1 MRQKTLDV
9 LEFDKIKSFV
19 ANEAISD
26 LGREKVAEMSP
37 ATDFET
43 VEFQINET
51 DEISQIYNKHRL
63 PSLSGL
69 TKVAQYI
76 HRSTIGG
83 VLNVTELNA
92 IKRLIQVQNQFKTF
106 YNQLLEEDEEVK
118 YPILDSQM
126 AQLPILTDL
135 FKDINDKCDAHD
147 LYDHASYELQSIRS
161 KISSTNQRIRQN
173 LDRVVKS
180 QANRK
185 KLSDAIVTVR
195 NDRNVIP
202 VKAEYRQDF
211 NGIVHDQSA
220 SGQTLYIEPSS
231 VVEMNNQISRLRN
244 DEAVERERILTELT
258 SQVAVESDALLLAES
273 IMGHLDFLI
282 AKARYARAIKG
293 TKPTFHNE
301 RTVYLPNAYHPLLDH
316 NTVVAN
322 TIEFVDDIETVI
334 ITGPNTGGK
343 TVTLKTLGLIIVMA
357 QSGMLIPTLDGSQ
370 LSVFENVYCDIG
382 DEQSIEQSLSTFS
395 SHMKNIVE
403 ILKEADKNSLILF
416 DELGAGTDP
425 SEGAAL
431 AMSILDHVRN
441 LGALVM
447 ATTHYPELK
456 AYSYNREGVMNAS
469 VEFDVETLSPT
480 YKLLMGVPGR
490 SNAFDISKKLG
501 LSLNIINKAKTMI
514 GTDEQEINN
523 MIESLEKNSK
533 RVDEQ
538 RIELDRLV
546 KEAQTTHDELEKQYQ
561 QYQNYEKSL
570 MDEAKEKANQRVKSA
585 TKEADAILKELRELR
600 DKKGADVKEH
610 ELIDKKKQLDDQY
623 EAKSIKQ
630 NVQKQKYDK
639 IQAGDEVKVLSYG
652 QKGEVLELVGDE
664 EAVVQMGILKMKLP
678 IEDLEKMKNEK
689 ETPTKMV
696 TRANR
701 QTVKTELDLRG
712 YRYEDALI
720 ELDQYLDQAV
730 LSNFE
735 QVYIIHGKGTGALQK
750 GVQQHLKRHKSVK
763 TFRGGMP
770 SEGGFGVTVAS
781 LK

>member
-180 QANRK
+180 QVNRK

-469 VEFDVETLSPT
+469 VKFDVETLSPT

-639 IQAGDEVKVLSYG
+639 IQDGDEVKVLSYG

-678 IEDLEKMKNEK
+678 IEDLEKMKKKK

>member
-9 LEFDKIKSFV
+9 LEFEKIKSFV
-19 ANEAISD
+19 ADETISD
-26 LGREKVAEMSP
+26 LGREKVQEMAP
-37 ATDFET
+37 ASNFDT
-43 VEFQINET
+43 VEFQMNET

-69 TKVAQYI
+69 AKVSPLV
-76 HRSTIGG
+76 HRASIGG
-83 VLNVTELNA
+83 VLNVGELNR
-92 IKRLIQVQNQFKTF
+92 IKRLVQVQNQFKTF
-106 YNQLLEEDEEVK
+106 YNQMLEEDEEVK
-118 YPILDSQM
+118 YPILHDKM
-126 AQLPILTDL
+126 NHLPILTDL
-135 FKDINDKCDAHD
+135 FKEINEKCDAHD
-147 LYDHASYELQSIRS
+147 LFDHASYTLQSIRS
-161 KISSTNQRIRQN
+161 KISRTNQRIRQN
-173 LDRVVKS
+173 LDRIVKN
-180 QANRK
+180 QGNQK

-220 SGQTLYIEPSS
+220 SGQTLYIEPNS

-258 SQVAVESDALLLAES
+258 GFVSAEADALLIAES
-273 IMGHLDFLI
+273 VMGQIDFLI
-282 AKARYARAIKG
+282 AKARYARTIKG
-293 TKPTFHNE
+293 TKPTFKE
-301 RTVYLPNAYHPLLDH
+301 DRTIYLPNAFHPLLDKD
-316 NTVVAN
+316 TVVAN
-322 TIEFVDDIETVI
+322 TIEFIDDVETVI

-357 QSGMLIPTLDGSQ
+357 QSGLLIPTLDGSQ
-370 LSVFENVYCDIG
+370 LSIFENVYCDIG

-403 ILKEADKNSLILF
+403 ILQDADQNSLILF

-431 AMSILDHVRN
+431 AMSILDYVRR
-441 LGALVM
+441 LGSLVM

-469 VEFDVETLSPT
+469 VEFDVDTLSPT

-514 GTDEQEINN
+514 GTDEQEINA
-523 MIESLEKNSK
+523 MIESLEQNSK
-533 RVDEQ
+533 RVDQQ

-546 KEAQTTHDELEKQYQ
+546 REAQQTHDALSKQYQ

-585 TKEADAILKELRELR
+585 TKEADEILKELRNLR
-600 DKKGADVKEH
+600 DHKGAEVKEH

-630 NVQKQKYDK
+630 HVQKKKYDT
-639 IQAGDEVKVLSYG
+639 IHAGDEVKVLSYG
-652 QKGEVLELVGDE
+652 QKGEVLELVGNE
-664 EAVVQMGILKMKLP
+664 EAVVQMGIIKMKLP
-678 IEDLEKMKNEK
+678 IEDLEKTKKKKEK
-689 ETPTKMV
+689 HTKMV
-696 TRANR
+696 TRQNR
-701 QTVKTELDLRG
+701 QTIKTELDLRG
-712 YRYEDALI
+712 YRYEEALN

-730 LSNFE
+730 LSNYE

-750 GVQQHLKRHKSVK
+750 GVQQHLKKHKSVRQ
-763 TFRGGMP
+763 FRGGMP
-770 SEGGFGVTVAS
+770 SEGGFGVTVAE

>member
-9 LEFDKIKSFV
+9 LEFEKIKSFV
-19 ANEAISD
+19 ADETISD
-26 LGREKVAEMSP
+26 LGREKVQEMAP
-37 ATDFET
+37 ASNFDT
-43 VEFQINET
+43 VEFQMNET

-69 TKVAQYI
+69 AKVSPLV
-76 HRSTIGG
+76 HRASIGG
-83 VLNVTELNA
+83 VLNVGELNR
-92 IKRLIQVQNQFKTF
+92 IKRLVQVQNQFKTF
-106 YNQLLEEDEEVK
+106 YNQMLEEDEEVK
-118 YPILDSQM
+118 YPILHDKM
-126 AQLPILTDL
+126 NHLPILTDL
-135 FKDINDKCDAHD
+135 FKEINEKCDAHD
-147 LYDHASYELQSIRS
+147 LFDHASYTLQSIRS
-161 KISSTNQRIRQN
+161 KISRTNQRIRQN
-173 LDRVVKS
+173 LDRIVKN
-180 QANRK
+180 QGNQK

-220 SGQTLYIEPSS
+220 SGQTLYIEPNS

-258 SQVAVESDALLLAES
+258 GLVSAESDALLVAES
-273 IMGHLDFLI
+273 VMGQIDFLI
-282 AKARYARAIKG
+282 AKARYARTIKG
-293 TKPTFHNE
+293 TKPTFKEE
-301 RTVYLPNAYHPLLDH
+301 RTIYLPNAFHPLLDKD
-316 NTVVAN
+316 TVVAN
-322 TIEFVDDIETVI
+322 TIEFIDDVETVI

-357 QSGMLIPTLDGSQ
+357 QSGLLIPTLDGSQ
-370 LSVFENVYCDIG
+370 LSIFENVYCDIG

-403 ILKEADKNSLILF
+403 ILQDADQNSLILF

-431 AMSILDHVRN
+431 AMSILDYVRR
-441 LGALVM
+441 LGSLVM

-469 VEFDVETLSPT
+469 VEFDVDTLSPT

-514 GTDEQEINN
+514 GTDEQEINA
-523 MIESLEKNSK
+523 MIESLEHNSK
-533 RVDEQ
+533 RVDQQ

-546 KEAQTTHDELEKQYQ
+546 REAQETHDALSKQYQ

-570 MDEAKEKANQRVKSA
+570 MEEAKEKANQRVKSA
-585 TKEADAILKELRELR
+585 TKEADEILKELRNLR
-600 DKKGADVKEH
+600 DHKGAEVKEH

-630 NVQKQKYDK
+630 HVQKKKYDT
-639 IQAGDEVKVLSYG
+639 IHAGDEVKVLSYG
-652 QKGEVLELVGDE
+652 QKGEVLELVGNE
-664 EAVVQMGILKMKLP
+664 EAVVQMGIIKMKLP
-678 IEDLEKMKNEK
+678 IEDLEKRKTYKNGNK
-689 ETPTKMV
+689 TK
-696 TRANR
+696 
-701 QTVKTELDLRG
+701 
-712 YRYEDALI
+712 
-720 ELDQYLDQAV
+720 
-730 LSNFE
+730 
-735 QVYIIHGKGTGALQK
+735 
-750 GVQQHLKRHKSVK
+750 
-763 TFRGGMP
+763 
-770 SEGGFGVTVAS
+770 
-781 LK
+781 